1 MNSVFYMF
9 LPRLPSA
16 VVVDGLQLEQV
27 NWVYIDINN
36 ELQMGSGS
44 LTEAAEKSKGYQI
57 AVVLKGEDV
66 LFLNAEVPGNNM
78 QRVRQAIPY
87 LLEDSLID
95 DVDNL
100 HFAIKK
106 YQDKNY
112 HVAVINKSYFELI
125 LSEFKKH
132 GINPSIVTADYL
144 LLDGEGVLFSD
155 GERVLYKSA
164 ELGFSAANI
173 KNVSFD
179 TLEPQKLIQCGTGK
193 QPLLDDFAVVE
204 SKNCESQPLLCLVEN
219 SSVSDSVN
227 LLQGEFKETKKW
239 SETGKNWIPVAAVL
253 LVWLSLQGGLFIA
266 DYISYSQKNEAL
278 KNQINAIYKKTFP
291 DAKRIVNAKAQM
303 QQRLSDL
310 QKRKGQS
317 GRSFSNMLTA
327 NAAILSETKGLEIK
341 SLRYY
346 DGRINLELELASLQV
361 LEKLKIQLSKN
372 KDYIVDVKNASST
385 KNNVTAQL
393 QISGGAS

>member
-1 MNSVFYMF
+1 MNAVFYMF
-9 LPRLPSA
+9 LTRE
-16 VVVDGLQLEQV
+16 VDSHADLALSEI
-27 NWVYIDINN
+27 NWVYKNVNN
-36 ELQMGSGS
+36 ELHVGCGS
-44 LTEAAEKSKGYQI
+44 LTEAAEKSKGFQI

-95 DVDNL
+95 DVDDL

-106 YQDKNY
+106 YQENNY
-112 HVAVINKSYFELI
+112 HVAIINKLYFGQI
-125 LSEFKKH
+125 LSELKKS
-132 GINPSIVTADYL
+132 GINPAIVTTDYL
-144 LLDGEGVLFSD
+144 LLDGDGILFSD
-155 GERVLYKSA
+155 GERVLYKST
-164 ELGFSAANI
+164 GISFSVASTTD
-173 KNVSFD
+173 VSFN
-179 TLEPQKLIQCGTGK
+179 TLEPKKIIQCGTSK
-193 QPLLDDFAVVE
+193 QQFLDDFTAIE
-204 SKNCESQPLLCLVEN
+204 SEVCENQPFLCLLEN
-219 SSVSDSVN
+219 SSVNDSVN

-239 SETGKNWIPVAAVL
+239 SETGKNWLPVAAVL

-266 DYISYSQKNEAL
+266 DYIGYSQKNEAL
-278 KNQINAIYKKTFP
+278 KNQINTIYKNTFP

-303 QQRLSDL
+303 QQKLSDL

-327 NAAILSETKGLEIK
+327 NAAILSKTKGLKIK

-361 LEKLKIQLSKN
+361 LEKLKMELSKN
-372 KDYIVDVKNASST
+372 KGYIVEVKNASST

-393 QISGGAS
+393 QISGVAS

>member
-1 MNSVFYMF
+1 MSSVFYLF
-9 LPRLPSA
+9 IPKGSNLTSI
-16 VVVDGLQLEQV
+16 LETETLS
-27 NWVYIDINN
+27 WVYKDVNN
-36 ELQMGSGS
+36 ELKINNGS
-44 LTEAAEKSKGYQI
+44 LAEAASEAKGYQI
-57 AVVLKGEDV
+57 AIVLAGEDV

-106 YQDKNY
+106 HQENTY
-112 HVAVINKSYFELI
+112 HVAIINKSYFERTI
-125 LSEFKKH
+125 SELEKT

-144 LLDGEGVLFSD
+144 LLDGEGTLFSD
-155 GERVLYKSA
+155 GERVLYKST
-164 ELGFSAANI
+164 EFSFSATTI
-173 KNVSFD
+173 SDVSFD
-179 TLEPQKLIQCGTGK
+179 TLEPQKIIQCGMSK
-193 QPLLDDFAVVE
+193 QPLLDDFTNVE
-204 SKNCESQPLLCLVEN
+204 SENCERQPLLCLIEN

-239 SETGKNWIPVAAVL
+239 SETGKNWLPVAAVL
-253 LVWLSLQGGLFIA
+253 FVWLSLQGGLFVV

-278 KNQINAIYKKTFP
+278 KNQINAIYKKAFP
-291 DAKRIVNAKAQM
+291 DAKRIVNAKVQM
-303 QQRLSDL
+303 QQKLSDL

-327 NAAILSETKGLEIK
+327 NAAILSNTKGLEIK

-372 KDYIVDVKNASST
+372 KGYIVEVKNASST

-393 QISGGAS
+393 QISGAAL

>member
-1 MNSVFYMF
+1 MNSVFYIF
-9 LPRLPSA
+9 LARI
-16 VVVDGLQLEQV
+16 VDLQADLALSEV
-27 NWVYIDINN
+27 NWVYKDVNN

-66 LFLNAEVPGNNM
+66 LFLNAEIPGNNM
-78 QRVRQAIPY
+78 QRARQAIPY

-106 YQDKNY
+106 YQENNY
-112 HVAVINKSYFELI
+112 HVAIINKSYFERTI
-125 LSEFKKH
+125 SELKKS
-132 GINPSIVTADYL
+132 GINPGIVTTDYL
-144 LLDGEGVLFSD
+144 LLDGEEILFSD
-155 GERVLYKSA
+155 GVRVLYKST
-164 ELGFSAANI
+164 EISFSAADI
-173 KNVSFD
+173 KDVSFHA
-179 TLEPQKLIQCGTGK
+179 LKPQKIIQCGTSK
-193 QPLLDDFAVVE
+193 QALLDDFTAVE
-204 SKNCESQPLLCLVEN
+204 SENCGSQPLLCLVEN
-219 SSVSDSVN
+219 SSVNDSVN

-239 SETGKNWIPVAAVL
+239 SETGKNWLPVAAVL

-266 DYISYSQKNEAL
+266 DYIGYSQKNEAL
-278 KNQINAIYKKTFP
+278 KNQINAIYKRTFP

-327 NAAILSETKGLEIK
+327 NAAILSNTNGLEIK

-361 LEKLKIQLSKN
+361 LEKLKIELSKN
-372 KDYIVDVKNASST
+372 KGYIVEVKNASST

-393 QISGGAS
+393 QISGAAL